1 MNSKKLNN
9 KKKFKSTRNLIIKQ
23 DYCCIIEKVPR
34 SSKHYVTDEGYEVP
48 CIDNEL
54 RTRLFEESYQQGLSR
69 ARQIECMG
77 RNCAEMALQLVG
89 GSIRFSV
96 KNSHQKPAFL
106 VLANSGS
113 LQGSYALCTARLLA
127 NRQAKIY
134 VLVYASVGANGG
146 AVLSA
151 DELVS
156 RADSA
161 VAFNGIRDERLKL
174 FWSELALLRS
184 SVGENRSNLRFVSSL
199 DEIQELGSIDMI
211 LNGLEANFPNEQKVN
226 FSWIKRL
233 VNETHLIIRFDIK
246 F

>member
-1 MNSKKLNN
+1 
-9 KKKFKSTRNLIIKQ
+9 
-23 DYCCIIEKVPR
+23 
-34 SSKHYVTDEGYEVP
+34 
-48 CIDNEL
+48 
-54 RTRLFEESYQQGLSR
+54 
-69 ARQIECMG
+69 MG

-184 SVGENRSNLRFVSSL
+184 SVVGENRSNLRFVSSL

-211 LNGLEANFPNEQKVN
+211 LNGLEANFPIEQKVN
-226 FSWIKRL
+226 VSWTKRL
-233 VNETHLIIRFDIK
+233 VNESHLIIRFYFK

>member
-1 MNSKKLNN
+1 
-9 KKKFKSTRNLIIKQ
+9 
-23 DYCCIIEKVPR
+23 
-34 SSKHYVTDEGYEVP
+34 
-48 CIDNEL
+48 
-54 RTRLFEESYQQGLSR
+54 
-69 ARQIECMG
+69 MG

-184 SVGENRSNLRFVSSL
+184 SAGDNRSNLRFVSSL

-211 LNGLEANFPNEQKVN
+211 LNGLDANFPIEQKVN
-226 FSWIKRL
+226 ASWIKRL
-233 VNETHLIIRFDIK
+233 VNETNLIIPYDFNTIPK
-246 F
+246 WFSQQYYSTWMSLSEYIVLKIQTKA